1 MIINNKREGEQG
13 RGMPRPYLGTVGNVL
28 SAGQSVQDTEGA
40 ERAGSDPGEEG
51 GENGVCREIGGA
63 SPRFKKGLSLK
74 KKEKKKEKCT
84 HKKNGR
90 PFSCRHFVFLAFIL

>member
-13 RGMPRPYLGTVGNVL
+13 RGMPRPDLGTVGNVL

-51 GENGVCREIGGA
+51 GEKVGA
-63 SPRFKKGLSLK
+63 LPGW
-74 KKEKKKEKCT
+74 
-84 HKKNGR
+84 G
-90 PFSCRHFVFLAFIL
+90 